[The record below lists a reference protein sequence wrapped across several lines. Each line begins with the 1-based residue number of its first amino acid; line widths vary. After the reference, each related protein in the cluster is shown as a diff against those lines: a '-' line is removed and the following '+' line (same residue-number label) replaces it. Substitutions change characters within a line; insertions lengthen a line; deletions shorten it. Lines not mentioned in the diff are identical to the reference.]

1 MTGEGSPAEIIRAAL
16 TAEREASLFYRMLA
30 ELVPEG
36 TASERLVR
44 LAQDEEGHARVL
56 NDLNAVLAGPQS
68 GDSTSPHPEGDPT
81 LFDFS
86 SRSLADVL
94 RFALHNEERSERL
107 YRAQCEQATDPETAD
122 IWRMLADAEQAHAAA
137 LRLQI
142 RQLG

>member
-1 MTGEGSPAEIIRAAL
+1 MTGQRAPAEIVLAAL
-16 TAEREASLFYRMLA
+16 AAEREASLFYRMLA
-30 ELVPEG
+30 DLVPEE
-36 TASERLVR
+36 TASERLIR

-56 NDLNAVLAGPQS
+56 SGLHALLVGPVS
-68 GDSTSPHPEGDPT
+68 GDTTPPHPEGDPT

-94 RFALHNEERSERL
+94 RFALRNEEESERL
-107 YRAQCEQATDPETAD
+107 YRAQCEQAADPEAAET
-122 IWRMLADAEQAHAAA
+122 WRMLAEAEQAHAAA